1 MKTTYKVTAATGF
14 RGHKLGDEF
23 DADLTPDQEKRAKD
37 RGSIRVVS
45 RHEPKPKSK
54 GDTDDA

>member
-14 RGHKLGDEF
+14 RGHKFGEEF
-23 DADLTPDQEKRAKD
+23 DAVLTPEQEKRAKD

-45 RHEPKPKSK
+45 RNEPKQE
-54 GDTDDA
+54 DAKNA